1 MKNMKKKVNILDNE
15 TIMKINVKLEV
26 DYAKIASELF
36 ESQMQGMFDSADK
49 VELILGHNKRVIV
62 SNIEELVKLAEEEF
76 LNAKRQQD
84 SKIVDAVD
92 LQRRIDNL

>member
-1 MKNMKKKVNILDNE
+1 
-15 TIMKINVKLEV
+15 
-26 DYAKIASELF
+26 
-36 ESQMQGMFDSADK
+36 MQGKFDSADK